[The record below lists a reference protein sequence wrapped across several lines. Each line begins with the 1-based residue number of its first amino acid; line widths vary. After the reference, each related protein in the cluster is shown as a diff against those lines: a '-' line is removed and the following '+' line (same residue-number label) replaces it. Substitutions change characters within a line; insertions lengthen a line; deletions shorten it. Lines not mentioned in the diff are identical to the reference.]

1 MSRPWNRMAPLTGV
15 ALVVLLILSQVLLGN
30 EPSENASAA
39 QVVAFYDAHHGGIQV
54 SAYLTGLAIVFELFF
69 YSYLSDHIRRAENSP
84 ILAIAAFGGAVLFA
98 VGGALGAG
106 TQFALADVPGRL
118 SPSAAQALNL
128 LQQDISV
135 FLIAAG
141 TAGLLL
147 ASGLAILRGRQLPA
161 WVGWLGLVLGI
172 ASLVP
177 LRNIGAPLAGIW
189 TLIVSILL
197 SVRVGRHA
205 SALESQA
212 SDPVPSATR

>member
-54 SAYLTGLAIVFELFF
+54 SAYLTGLAIVFGLFF
-69 YSYLSDHIRRAENSP
+69 YGYLSDHIRRVENSAR
-84 ILAIAAFGGAVLFA
+84 LAIAAFGGALLFA
-98 VGGALGAG
+98 VGGALGAS
-106 TQFALADVPGRL
+106 TQFALADIPGRL
-118 SPSAAQALNL
+118 SPAAAQALNL
-128 LQQDISV
+128 MQQDISV

-141 TAGLLL
+141 AAGLLL

-177 LRNIGAPLAGIW
+177 VRNIGAPLAGIW

-197 SVRVGRHA
+197 CLQAGRRR
-205 SALESQA
+205 SSLEPAA
-212 SDPVPSATR
+212 SDPVPSVTR